1 MTEYEERV
9 ADLMYSSECCKYA
22 ASKANTPE
30 TKAKFMLRAQEFV
43 EEANNVPKDYK
54 KPEFKM
60 PEWGTYGT

>member
-9 ADLMYSSECCKYA
+9 ADLMYSSECCIYA
-22 ASKANTPE
+22 ASQAKTPE
-30 TKAKFMLRAQEFV
+30 VKSKFMLRAQEFV

-54 KPEFKM
+54 APKLVM

>member
-1 MTEYEERV
+1 MNDYEERV

-30 TKAKFMLRAQEFV
+30 VKTKFILRAQQFV

-54 KPEFKM
+54 APEVKM